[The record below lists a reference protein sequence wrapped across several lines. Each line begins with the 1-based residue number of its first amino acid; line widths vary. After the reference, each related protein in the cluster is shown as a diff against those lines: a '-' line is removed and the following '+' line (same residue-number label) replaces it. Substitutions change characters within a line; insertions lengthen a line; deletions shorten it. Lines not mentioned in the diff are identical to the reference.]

1 MPGTT
6 DFEDQYLDV
15 LQNLEFAII
24 SVYHDNPDLH
34 DRQVDRALELLIRLY
49 RAQQIDRSIRLPRL
63 TEAVQLVY
71 DRVKAMCDMRL
82 GKGSFEGDP
91 IIPSDMALTLDEIIA
106 CLERLR
112 KSIDRW
118 TNLHGR
124 QGYLK
129 FIEPYVM
136 GRSESEPD

>member
-1 MPGTT
+1 M
-6 DFEDQYLDV
+6 DFEDEYLDV

-49 RAQQIDRSIRLPRL
+49 RAQQIDRSMRLPRL
-63 TEAVQLVY
+63 TEAVHQVY
-71 DRVKAMCDMRL
+71 DRVKAMCEVRL
-82 GKGSFEGDP
+82 GRSDIEGSP
-91 IIPSDMALTLDEIIA
+91 ITFSDAAVTLDEIIA

-124 QGYLK
+124 QGYLR

-136 GRSESEPD
+136 GRSESEID